1 VERAAAEQ
9 GIAHAALYPR
19 FVIGGSLLYS
29 FNITQNLRTTQD
41 NAPTFGPQIDIPL
54 FDWGRRRSQADAS
67 ELALQAAIQ
76 AYRQSVLDGVA
87 EVESALAALDAQRE
101 RIASLQSTQQVL
113 AERERVQDQRLKL
126 GLDSEFGG
134 LAPRR
139 AALQA
144 RSEQTT
150 ALAAH
155 ALAYVALYKALGGAP
170 LPAEDQD
177 AADSGMAPLAPLAQG
192 APS

>member
-1 VERAAAEQ
+1 
-9 GIAHAALYPR
+9 
-19 FVIGGSLLYS
+19 
-29 FNITQNLRTTQD
+29 
-41 NAPTFGPQIDIPL
+41 
-54 FDWGRRRSQADAS
+54 
-67 ELALQAAIQ
+67 
-76 AYRQSVLDGVA
+76 VLDGVA

-101 RIASLQSTQQVL
+101 RIAALQSTQQVL

-170 LPAEDQD
+170 LPAEDLE
-177 AADSGMAPLAPLAQG
+177 DSGANAGNGHGPAVQG

>member
-1 VERAAAEQ
+1 MVER
-9 GIAHAALYPR
+9 GYHSLFFP
-19 FVIGGSLLYS
+19 GG
-29 FNITQNLRTTQD
+29 T
-41 NAPTFGPQIDIPL
+41 
-54 FDWGRRRSQADAS
+54 RSRS
-67 ELALQAAIQ
+67 GLIE
-76 AYRQSVLDGVA
+76 
-87 EVESALAALDAQRE
+87 
-101 RIASLQSTQQVL
+101 
-113 AERERVQDQRLKL
+113 QRLKL